1 MPLVPFQASQLTLDI
16 SKKIR
21 YKYDQ
26 INKISHNDY
35 MVIQSYKKMED
46 VRLAGQRKSERGQTE
61 ERSKRVERANRILD
75 AAGELMLRWGYN
87 KTTIDDIARYAGVAK
102 GTIYLHW
109 KTRED
114 LFTALMKR
122 EYIRL
127 AEDIQQRIASNP
139 EGGTL
144 HGITKHSLL
153 ATMKNPLMKAVLLRD
168 TDLLG
173 EWMRKESASPS
184 FSEQIAQSL
193 AFVEHIRSR
202 GVVRDDIDARKY
214 VYMLDAITIGF
225 LVIDQYMPDDFK
237 FSDEEVVEMTAEVV
251 ERTFAPSAPSDLQP
265 DEQTKQEMSNTLISY
280 IDDVIA
286 IRNRTD
292 QEDTTS

>member
-1 MPLVPFQASQLTLDI
+1 MAT
-16 SKKIR
+16 
-21 YKYDQ
+21 
-26 INKISHNDY
+26 
-35 MVIQSYKKMED
+35 
-46 VRLAGQRKSERGQTE
+46 QRKSERGQTE
-61 ERSKRVERANRILD
+61 ERSKREERASRILD

-122 EYIRL
+122 EYIHL
-127 AEDIQQRIASNP
+127 AEDVKQRIANDP

-144 HGITKHSLL
+144 RGITKHSML

-168 TDLLG
+168 TDLIG

-184 FSEQIAQSL
+184 FSEQLAQSL
-193 AFVEHIRSR
+193 ALVEHIRSS
-202 GVVRDDIDARKY
+202 GVVRDDIDTRKY

-225 LVIDQYMPDDFK
+225 LVIDRYMPDDFK
-237 FSDEEVVEMTAEVV
+237 YPDEEIVEMTAEVV
-251 ERTFAPSAPSDLQP
+251 ERTFAPSPPLSPQP
-265 DEQTKQEMSNTLISY
+265 DEQARQETANTLTSY
-280 IDDVIA
+280 IDNVITL
-286 IRNRTD
+286 RKKQD
-292 QEDTTS
+292 QEEASS

>member
-1 MPLVPFQASQLTLDI
+1 MASPRRSAQG
-16 SKKIR
+16 
-21 YKYDQ
+21 
-26 INKISHNDY
+26 
-35 MVIQSYKKMED
+35 QS
-46 VRLAGQRKSERGQTE
+46 E
-61 ERSKRVERANRILD
+61 ERSKREERADRILD

-87 KTTIDDIARYAGVAK
+87 KTTIDDIARNAGVAK

-127 AEDIQQRIASNP
+127 AEDIKQRIASDP

-144 HGITKHSLL
+144 HGITKHTML
-153 ATMKNPLMKAVLLRD
+153 ATMKSPLTKAVFLRD

-173 EWMRKESASPS
+173 EWIRKEAASPS
-184 FSEQIAQSL
+184 YSQQVAQSL
-193 AFVEHIRSR
+193 AFVEHIRNT
-202 GVVRDDIDARKY
+202 GVVRNDIDTRKY

-237 FSDEEVVEMTAEVV
+237 YSDEEIVEMTAEVV
-251 ERTFAPSAPSDLQP
+251 ERTFAPSSPISPPA
-265 DEQTKQEMSNTLISY
+265 DEQAKQEVSKTLTSY
-280 IDDVIA
+280 IDNVLA
-286 IRNRTD
+286 LRKRQD
-292 QEDTTS
+292 QEEVSL

>member
-1 MPLVPFQASQLTLDI
+1 M
-16 SKKIR
+16 
-21 YKYDQ
+21 
-26 INKISHNDY
+26 
-35 MVIQSYKKMED
+35 
-46 VRLAGQRKSERGQTE
+46 VRLASQRKSVRGQTE
-61 ERSKRVERANRILD
+61 ERSKREERADRILD
-75 AAGELMLRWGYN
+75 AAAELMLRWGYN

-114 LFTALMKR
+114 LFTALMER

-127 AEDIQQRIASNP
+127 AQDFQQRIASNP

-173 EWMRKESASPS
+173 EWMRKEFASET
-184 FSEQIAQSL
+184 FSQQIAQSL
-193 AFVEHIRSR
+193 ALLELFRAR
-202 GVVRDDIDARKY
+202 GVVRDDIDVRKY

-225 LVIDQYMPDDFK
+225 LVIERYMPDEFK
-237 FSDEEVVEMTAEVV
+237 YSDEEIVEMMAESIKRAF
-251 ERTFAPSAPSDLQP
+251 EPSAQQP
-265 DEQTKQEMSNTLISY
+265 DEKTKQEISNTLISY
-280 IDDVIA
+280 MDDVIA
-286 IRNRTD
+286 IRNKID
-292 QEDTTS
+292 HEEVSS

>member
-1 MPLVPFQASQLTLDI
+1 MAS
-16 SKKIR
+16 
-21 YKYDQ
+21 
-26 INKISHNDY
+26 
-35 MVIQSYKKMED
+35 
-46 VRLAGQRKSERGQTE
+46 QRKSMRGQTE
-61 ERSKRVERANRILD
+61 ERSKREERAGRILD

-127 AEDIQQRIASNP
+127 VEDLQRRIASDP

-144 HGITKHSLL
+144 HGITKHSML

-173 EWMRKESASPS
+173 EWTRKEYTSPS
-184 FSEQIAQSL
+184 FSEQLAQSL
-193 AFVEHIRSR
+193 ALVEHVRSS
-202 GVVRDDIDARKY
+202 GLVRNDIDIRKY
-214 VYMLDAITIGF
+214 VYMLDAITMGF
-225 LVIDQYMPDDFK
+225 LVIERYMPEDFK
-237 FSDEEVVEMTAEVV
+237 YSDEEIVEMTAEVV
-251 ERTFAPSAPSDLQP
+251 ERTFAPSPPLAPQP
-265 DEQTKQEMSNTLISY
+265 DEQTKQEMSNTLTSFL
-280 IDDVIA
+280 DDVITL
-286 IRNRTD
+286 RKNQN
-292 QEDTTS
+292 QEEVSS

>member
-1 MPLVPFQASQLTLDI
+1 MVTLD
-16 SKKIR
+16 
-21 YKYDQ
+21 
-26 INKISHNDY
+26 HNGG
-35 MVIQSYKKMED
+35 ST
-46 VRLAGQRKSERGQTE
+46 LASPRRSARGQTE
-61 ERSKRVERANRILD
+61 ERSKRAERADRILD

-114 LFTALMKR
+114 LFTALMER

-127 AEDIQQRIASNP
+127 AEDLQQRIASDP

-144 HGITKHSLL
+144 RGITKHSML

-173 EWMRKESASPS
+173 EWMRKEYASAN

-193 AFVEHIRSR
+193 ALIELFRTR
-202 GVVRDDIDARKY
+202 GVVRDDIDARKL
-214 VYMLDAITIGF
+214 VYMLDAITMGF
-225 LVIDQYMPDDFK
+225 LVIEQYMPDDFNY
-237 FSDEEVVEMTAEVV
+237 SDEEVVEMTAEVV
-251 ERTFAPSAPSDLQP
+251 ERAFAPSPPLSPQP
-265 DEQTKQEMSNTLISY
+265 DEQTKQEMSHTLTSY
-280 IDDVIA
+280 IDDVITL
-286 IRNRTD
+286 RKN
-292 QEDTTS
+292 QEEVSS